1 MSAVQSTTLPWM
13 LHILNMTKNQLK
25 KLNPFDFFILLCAF
39 LYGNIF
45 TIQCSKLDWGFL
57 LIFGVVVFIEIL
69 DKFFYSCFH
78 KNQQKN
84 HKTKD
89 FVKAKLVQF
98 KAGSILNTFLLL
110 NTFKRGFFLGFF
122 LEAFKVGS

>member
-1 MSAVQSTTLPWM
+1 M
-13 LHILNMTKNQLK
+13 LHILNMNKNQLK

-57 LIFGVVVFIEIL
+57 LIFSVVFFIEIL
-69 DKFFYSCFH
+69 DKFFYSFFH

-84 HKTKD
+84 NKTKD
-89 FVKAKLVQF
+89 FGKVKLVQF
-98 KAGSILNTFLLL
+98 RGESFLNTFFLL